1 VREGEVREPRW
12 EDEAPCEPDEGRLS
26 WAERIEV
33 AASYTREERR
43 TAKATEH
50 ARYAAGR
57 RAPDSPRR
65 DRPTPRQRALW
76 ARQGARLAD
85 DTLRQIKATHAALR
99 REARGEAPVPTLPT
113 GAWRLPVRES
123 RGSFAAAFRA
133 RREARHLGAL
143 ADVPRG
149 CMFGVCRA
157 PATRQH
163 RRTHRWYC
171 AAHWA
176 RRAGAGRAPTAA
188 G

>member
-1 VREGEVREPRW
+1 MREPRW
-12 EDEAPCEPDEGRLS
+12 EDEAPPESEGEGLS
-26 WAERIEV
+26 WRERLDV

-43 TAKATEH
+43 AARATEH
-50 ARYAAGR
+50 ARFVAGR
-57 RAPDSPRR
+57 RTPDSPRR

-85 DTLRQIKATHAALR
+85 NALRQIEATHAALR
-99 REARGEAPVPTLPT
+99 REARGEAPVPTLPM

-133 RREARHLGAL
+133 RREAAHLGAL

-149 CMFGVCRA
+149 CMFGACRA
-157 PATRQH
+157 PAERQH

-171 AAHWA
+171 AEH
-176 RRAGAGRAPTAA
+176 RAGRRSPRPGEGRAT
-188 G
+188 